1 MYKPVSPHPHITHT
15 SNPHM
20 ADIIV
25 SHTLLEH
32 IRKEEPV
39 KDKELKKKEVYQSP
53 KRDNLCSKCGQQL
66 HWCVCYLNDY

>member
-39 KDKELKKKEVYQSP
+39 KDKELKIIEI
-53 KRDNLCSKCGQQL
+53 N
-66 HWCVCYLNDY
+66 